1 MEEFNFFKK
10 YVKEKPFKVIDC
22 DKNVGLC
29 IIDNKVY
36 DEFVLEQLNNTT
48 NYLSIPSNPLS
59 STINLINETLLDLYN
74 SRDIKKVIYEKLSPK
89 DSKLGSFRLLAK
101 LHKEKLGFRPIINC
115 ISHPNSSLSL
125 LIDCII
131 QPFVKSNSSYIQDS
145 QNLIQKTKNLIFP
158 ASSKLFSCDF
168 EGLYSNIDLKHALVV
183 ISEFILANFESR
195 LISSKGFYTILKL
208 VFDYNIF
215 AFGEKFFKQILG
227 IAMGSKSGPS
237 VANIYIWLLEKKF
250 LYIHKPL
257 LYVRFI
263 DDIFIIVT
271 NDFDI
276 QILVDTFTYLK
287 LNIVTSHSVVFLD
300 LIIKLDYTT
309 GRLLFSLYTKPTCT
323 FSYLL
328 FNSNHPEFIFDNIPK
343 SLFIRIRRICSNFS
357 DYLYFGSKM
366 IYQLRVRGYN
376 SRKINKMFMI
386 VAKISRDILIP
397 YKEKPLKGLKSIVP
411 IYFKFPFD
419 ANINL
424 MSLSKAFNTASNE
437 LMSSDCYSN
446 NKLRVINNMQKNF
459 SNLFVHN
466 SIIDNHFNHHYN
478 KCHSIQCKICK
489 YSNDAPFLKLN
500 EFYLPI
506 LSNSSCSSEFVVYI
520 IKCIVC
526 NTFYI
531 GQTELLSRRLNTH
544 IRNCILNRYT
554 LSSRC
559 SGVVEHFNTTNQ
571 CSMKNFTFSVFR
583 SNIYDRF
590 EELI

>member
-1 MEEFNFFKK
+1 MKLSKDKYLRDLSVDKDTPDDLNIEPLSIEVPPSFFQTFIKKRKLLNNTFNKLHFHLSQESINFKFNFYKNLSDVSKVGKINLTLEEFNFFKK

-59 STINLINETLLDLYN
+59 STINLIDETLLDLYN

-115 ISHPNSSLSL
+115 ISHPTSSLSL
-125 LIDCII
+125 LIDCIL

-195 LISSKGFYTILKL
+195 LISTKGFYTILKL

-263 DDIFIIVT
+263 DDMASF
-271 NDFDI
+271 
-276 QILVDTFTYLK
+276 
-287 LNIVTSHSVVFLD
+287 
-300 LIIKLDYTT
+300 
-309 GRLLFSLYTKPTCT
+309 
-323 FSYLL
+323 
-328 FNSNHPEFIFDNIPK
+328 FNS
-343 SLFIRIRRICSNFS
+343 LT
-357 DYLYFGSKM
+357 
-366 IYQLRVRGYN
+366 IY
-376 SRKINKMFMI
+376 
-386 VAKISRDILIP
+386 
-397 YKEKPLKGLKSIVP
+397 
-411 IYFKFPFD
+411 
-419 ANINL
+419 
-424 MSLSKAFNTASNE
+424 
-437 LMSSDCYSN
+437 
-446 NKLRVINNMQKNF
+446 
-459 SNLFVHN
+459 
-466 SIIDNHFNHHYN
+466 
-478 KCHSIQCKICK
+478 
-489 YSNDAPFLKLN
+489 
-500 EFYLPI
+500 
-506 LSNSSCSSEFVVYI
+506 
-520 IKCIVC
+520 
-526 NTFYI
+526 
-531 GQTELLSRRLNTH
+531 
-544 IRNCILNRYT
+544 
-554 LSSRC
+554 
-559 SGVVEHFNTTNQ
+559 
-571 CSMKNFTFSVFR
+571 
-583 SNIYDRF
+583 
-590 EELI
+590 